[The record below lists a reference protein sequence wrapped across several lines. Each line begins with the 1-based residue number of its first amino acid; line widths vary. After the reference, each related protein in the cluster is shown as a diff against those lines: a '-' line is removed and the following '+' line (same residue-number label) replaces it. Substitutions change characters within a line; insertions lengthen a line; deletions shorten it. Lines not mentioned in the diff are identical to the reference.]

1 MTPSRDYGIDVEPL
15 PLEEGG
21 GFLAVVPEL
30 PGWMSDGE
38 TEAEALSNAQAAIV
52 DWIAHAASKGQ
63 KPPKPMRRYYALG

>member
-1 MTPSRDYGIDVEPL
+1 MMSSSGYRIDIEPL
-15 PLEEGG
+15 PSDEGG

-30 PGWMSDGE
+30 PGCMSDGE
-38 TEAEALSNAQAAIV
+38 TEAEAFSNAQEAII